1 MSALHSGW
9 VVICK
14 ELRDLARDRRTLA
27 ISLLLMPLLYPLL
40 LVGLGVLQQQRTQ
53 TQVEAVL
60 EVPVEGRER
69 APNLMR
75 FLAAQGLNPVVA
87 PVDLQKA
94 ISRQQVDAALRIDPD
109 FESDW
114 RQGRPALVEILSDST
129 RSTADIPV
137 ARLRQ
142 ALTAYSAQVGA
153 LRLLARGIDPR
164 VAQPLTVADQDL
176 ASAEARRNVLLSALL
191 PILLII
197 SSFVGGAYL
206 ILDVTAGERERQ
218 SLEPLL
224 TTPVPRAAIV
234 SGKIA
239 AACIVG
245 LASLLLTLLAFKLG
259 AALASSDIARRLDV
273 GLLAILKMLLIL
285 LPMLFI
291 GTALLTWL
299 AASARSMKEA
309 QSHLTWLTLLP
320 MLPGYA
326 LAVYPLK
333 AQPWQYV
340 VPFLAQN
347 QMLLQV
353 TRHEPIAASTW
364 AIYLGAGFALAA
376 VLWWAAVRRYQQERL
391 AIST

>member
-1 MSALHSGW
+1 MSALRCAW
-9 VVICK
+9 VVMCK
-14 ELRDLARDRRTLA
+14 ELRDLGRDRRTLA

-40 LVGLGVLQQQRTQ
+40 LLGVGLLQQQRIQ
-53 TQVEAVL
+53 SQGEAVL
-60 EVPVEGRER
+60 EVPVVGREQ
-69 APNLMR
+69 APNLIR
-75 FLAAQGLNPVVA
+75 FLAAQGLNAVVA
-87 PVDLQKA
+87 PADLDAA
-94 ISRQQVDAALRIDPD
+94 IADQQVDVALRISPT
-109 FESDW
+109 FAEDW

-129 RSTADIPV
+129 RRAADIPV
-137 ARLRQ
+137 TRLRK
-142 ALTAYSAQVGA
+142 ALTGYSAEVGA

-164 VAQPLTVADQDL
+164 VAQPLSVADQDL

-191 PILLII
+191 PVLLII

-206 ILDVTAGERERQ
+206 ILDATAGERERQ

-224 TTPVPRAAIV
+224 TTPAPRAAIV
-234 SGKIA
+234 NGKIA
-239 AACIVG
+239 AACVVG

-259 AALASSDIARRLDV
+259 AALSSSEIGRQLDV
-273 GLLAILKMLLIL
+273 GLLPILQMLLIL

-326 LAVYPLK
+326 LVVYPLK
-333 AQPWQYV
+333 AQSWQYL

-353 TRHEPIAASTW
+353 TRHEPIAAAIW
-364 AIYLGAGFALAA
+364 ALYLGGGFALAA
-376 VLWWAAVRRYQQERL
+376 LLWWAALRRYRQERL
-391 AIST
+391 AISG